1 MTHKRKYD
9 FVTLGDHINQT
20 HNLNNFAV
28 KIKEINRINTIIH
41 QNFADLK
48 QICHCGAIDYTNDL
62 LVLYAINNGAFYK
75 INQMVSVIQDILTAN
90 KIDFGKL
97 LVKVRPEEYKKP
109 IIKPHLN
116 ELQFVMLEKFAAAI
130 NRPDLIR
137 YNINDEDSLE
147 TAEDWQIKL

>member
-9 FVTLGDHINQT
+9 FITLSDHINHT
-20 HNLNNFAV
+20 HNLNNLAV
-28 KIKEINRINTIIH
+28 KIKEINRINIIIY
-41 QNFADLK
+41 QNFTELK
-48 QICHCGAIDYTNDL
+48 KFCHCGAIDYTNDL

-75 INQMVSVIQDILTAN
+75 INQMVPAIQDVLAAN

-109 IIKPHLN
+109 VIKLRLN
-116 ELQFVMLEKFAAAI
+116 DLQFAMLEKFAVAI

-137 YNINDEDSLE
+137 YNMNDEYSLE
-147 TAEDWQIKL
+147 TSEDWQIQL